1 MYRCSNGSCPAGH
14 ATIRWLS
21 HSASAATTS
30 LQEAAARLVRE
41 VLRDP
46 MITAARLYF
55 FVSVATVNEE
65 IG

>member
-1 MYRCSNGSCPAGH
+1 MVRVRQDTQPFGGCPTLH
-14 ATIRWLS
+14 PLT
-21 HSASAATTS
+21 ATTS